1 MKSLIHECQLKIL
14 KLLCRKDLSFNEIL
28 KKVYNDEIE
37 DPRRVA
43 GKLAHHLKEVVRKG
57 LAVKK
62 GKRYCITPLGVKLL
76 ALNSREEAE
85 LIRRRLLKAREEI
98 DEVLQILDLASF

>member
-1 MKSLIHECQLKIL
+1 MKPLIHERQLKIL

-28 KKVYNDEIE
+28 KKVYNGEIE
-37 DPRRVA
+37 DPRKA
-43 GKLAHHLKEVVRKG
+43 TGKLAHHLKEILRKG

-62 GKRYCITPLGVKLL
+62 GGRYCITPLGVKLL
-76 ALNSREEAE
+76 TLNSREEAE

-98 DEVLQILDLASF
+98 DEALQILDLASL